1 MGGASRIER
10 VYFEIDES
18 HIEQWL
24 QPQIKVL
31 LLMGDLI
38 INALVFAMKFDT
50 CYSPYSRFSLGPQTN
65 FPPQCAERGRK
76 RKGKT

>member
-31 LLMGDLI
+31 LLMDDLI
-38 INALVFAMKFDT
+38 ND
-50 CYSPYSRFSLGPQTN
+50 Y
-65 FPPQCAERGRK
+65 
-76 RKGKT
+76 